1 MFAFLP
7 QIEIL
12 DSTLSGKISLWFKKM
27 FYDSITALTIPSAH
41 QEERQEGNQ
50 KDRNFLSPGSNQLQT
65 KDESL
70 GATRGKII

>member
-1 MFAFLP
+1 
-7 QIEIL
+7 
-12 DSTLSGKISLWFKKM
+12 M